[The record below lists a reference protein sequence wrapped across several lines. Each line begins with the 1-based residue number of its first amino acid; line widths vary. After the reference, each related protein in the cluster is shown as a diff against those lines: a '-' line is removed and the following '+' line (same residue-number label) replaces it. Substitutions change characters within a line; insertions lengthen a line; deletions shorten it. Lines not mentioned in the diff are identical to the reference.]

1 MLEERPT
8 QGATMGSTDIGAQLR
23 STREAHGLTLETM
36 AHRTRVQPRI
46 LTAIEE
52 NDIRSIPPKPFG
64 RGFVRAYARE
74 VGLDP
79 ERAVHD
85 YFGQFPA
92 AAPEPAPARDD
103 YEAPQGSS
111 WVVPA
116 TGIAVLVLL
125 IAWGLRGGDGGS
137 EVAAAPDVIGTSGS
151 SAAVA
156 AAREASSAA
165 AAVPAPTPAPS
176 PRPAPPAPVGAP
188 QATAGQLNVVLTV
201 NAPTWV
207 SASTDGK
214 RAIYRVLQPGSRE
227 QLSAAREIS
236 VLTGNAGG
244 VELTIN
250 GRAAG
255 PMGKSGAVRSLR
267 INPANAASI
276 GQPTGTR

>member
-1 MLEERPT
+1 
-8 QGATMGSTDIGAQLR
+8 
-23 STREAHGLTLETM
+23 M

-52 NDIRSIPPKPFG
+52 NDLRSIPPKPFG

-85 YFGQFPA
+85 YFGQFPSA
-92 AAPEPAPARDD
+92 TPEPAPKRTD
-103 YEAPQGSS
+103 YEPPQGSS

-116 TGIAVLVLL
+116 TGIAVLVVL
-125 IAWGLRGGDGGS
+125 IAWGLRGGDAAT
-137 EVAAAPDVIGTSGS
+137 EVAATSEAIGTTG
-151 SAAVA
+151 SAAVT

-165 AAVPAPTPAPS
+165 AATPAPTPAS
-176 PRPAPPAPVGAP
+176 APPAPSAAP
-188 QATAGQLNVVLTV
+188 QATPGEVNVVLTV
-201 NAPTWV
+201 NAPTWIT
-207 SASTDGK
+207 ASTDGK

-227 QLSAAREIS
+227 QLTAAKEIS

-250 GRAAG
+250 GRSAG
-255 PMGKSGAVRSLR
+255 PMGMSGQVRSVR
-267 INPANAASI
+267 INPTNAASV
-276 GQPTGTR
+276 GRR

>member
-1 MLEERPT
+1 MLEVAARPR
-8 QGATMGSTDIGAQLR
+8 GLIMGIGDIGAQFR
-23 STREAHGLTLETM
+23 STREAHGLSLETL
-36 AHRTRVQPRI
+36 AQRTRVQPRF

-52 NDIRSIPPKPFG
+52 NDLRSIPPKPFG

-92 AAPEPAPARDD
+92 AVPEAPPPPTD
-103 YEAPQGSS
+103 YEPQQGSS

-116 TGIAVLVLL
+116 AGIAVLVFV
-125 IAWGLRGGDGGS
+125 IAWGLRGGDAAT
-137 EVAAAPDVIGTSGS
+137 EAAATTDTIGTTGN

-165 AAVPAPTPAPS
+165 AVAPAAPAPAPAPASTTPA
-176 PRPAPPAPVGAP
+176 RTTG
-188 QATAGQLNVVLTV
+188 LNVVLSV
-201 NAPTWV
+201 NAPTWI
-207 SASTDGK
+207 SASADGK
-214 RAIYRVLQPGSRE
+214 RAIFRELPAGSRE
-227 QLSAAREIS
+227 TLAADREIS

-255 PMGKSGAVRSLR
+255 AMGKSGEVRTLR
-267 INPANAASI
+267 INPNNAASI
-276 GQPTGTR
+276 GQKP

>member
-1 MLEERPT
+1 
-8 QGATMGSTDIGAQLR
+8 MGSSDVGAQLR
-23 STREAHGLTLETM
+23 STREARGLTLETM

-52 NDIRSIPPKPFG
+52 NDLRSIPPKPFG

-85 YFGQFPA
+85 YFGQFPSA
-92 AAPEPAPARDD
+92 TPEPAPKRTD
-103 YEAPQGSS
+103 YEPPQGSS

-116 TGIAVLVLL
+116 TGIAVLVML
-125 IAWGLRGGDGGS
+125 IAWGLRGGDAAT
-137 EVAAAPDVIGTSGS
+137 EVAATSDTIGTTGS

-165 AAVPAPTPAPS
+165 AAAPAPASTPPAPS
-176 PRPAPPAPVGAP
+176 AAPR
-188 QATAGQLNVVLTV
+188 ATPGEVNVVLTV
-201 NAPTWV
+201 NAPTWIT
-207 SASTDGK
+207 ASTDGK

-227 QLSAAREIS
+227 QLTAAKEII

-250 GRAAG
+250 GRSAG
-255 PMGKSGAVRSLR
+255 PMGKSGQVRSVR
-267 INPANAASI
+267 INPTNAASV
-276 GQPTGTR
+276 GQH

>member
-1 MLEERPT
+1 
-8 QGATMGSTDIGAQLR
+8 MGSNDVGAQLR
-23 STREAHGLTLETM
+23 STREARGLTLETM
-36 AHRTRVQPRI
+36 AHRTRVQPRF

-52 NDIRSIPPKPFG
+52 NDLRSIPPKPFG

-85 YFGQFPA
+85 YFGQFPSA
-92 AAPEPAPARDD
+92 TPEPAPAPTD
-103 YEAPQGSS
+103 YESPQGSS
-111 WVVPA
+111 WVIPA
-116 TGIAVLVLL
+116 TGIAVLVIL
-125 IAWGLRGGDGGS
+125 IAWGLRGGDAAT
-137 EVAAAPDVIGTSGS
+137 EVAATSDAIGTTGS

-165 AAVPAPTPAPS
+165 AATPTPTPAPA
-176 PRPAPPAPVGAP
+176 PAPAPPALSAP
-188 QATAGQLNVVLTV
+188 RATDGQVNVVLTV
-201 NAPTWV
+201 NAPTWI

-214 RAIYRVLQPGSRE
+214 RAIYRVLEAGSSE
-227 QLSAAREIS
+227 QLNAAKEIT

-250 GRAAG
+250 GRSAG
-255 PMGKSGAVRSLR
+255 PMGKPGQVRSLR

-276 GQPTGTR
+276 GQSAGTR

>member
-1 MLEERPT
+1 
-8 QGATMGSTDIGAQLR
+8 MGSNDVGAQLR
-23 STREAHGLTLETM
+23 STREARGLTLETM

-52 NDIRSIPPKPFG
+52 NDLRSIPPKPFG

-85 YFGQFPA
+85 YFGQFPSA
-92 AAPEPAPARDD
+92 TPEPAPKRTD
-103 YEAPQGSS
+103 YEPPQGSS

-116 TGIAVLVLL
+116 TGIAVLVML
-125 IAWGLRGGDGGS
+125 IAWGLRGGDAGT
-137 EVAAAPDVIGTSGS
+137 EVAATSDAIGTTGS

-165 AAVPAPTPAPS
+165 AAAPTPAPTPAPAS
-176 PRPAPPAPVGAP
+176 TPPAPSAAP
-188 QATAGQLNVVLTV
+188 RATPGEVNVVLTV
-201 NAPTWV
+201 NAPTWIT
-207 SASTDGK
+207 ASTDGK

-227 QLSAAREIS
+227 QLTAAKEIS

-250 GRAAG
+250 GRSAG
-255 PMGKSGAVRSLR
+255 PMGKSGQVRSVR
-267 INPANAASI
+267 INPTNAASV
-276 GQPTGTR
+276 GQR